1 MWKRYES
8 FPITIGHMKTDEHL
22 GRCYLKRREGDAAN
36 VILTAVGHNVRLV
49 LARRTMFLG
58 G

>member
-1 MWKRYES
+1 
-8 FPITIGHMKTDEHL
+8 MKTDEHL